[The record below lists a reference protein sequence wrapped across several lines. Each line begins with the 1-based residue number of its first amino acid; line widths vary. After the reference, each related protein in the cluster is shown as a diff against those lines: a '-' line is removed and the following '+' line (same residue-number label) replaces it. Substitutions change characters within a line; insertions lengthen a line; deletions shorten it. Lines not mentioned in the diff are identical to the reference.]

1 MSKQRKNGE
10 GNDVTPIATS
20 FTRALR
26 SLSQPGILWHLVW
39 PTLVSIAV
47 WLVVAWQFGGALSAW
62 LAGAMGNFSWF
73 AGWFGDSGAASAASV
88 TAGVLLV
95 LLLLPLMYAT
105 AATIVAVFALP
116 LILERVAA
124 RDYPTLEKRRGG
136 SQTGSVINALVALA
150 WYLAGL
156 IVTLPLWLIP
166 GMGIVLPVLLAGYL
180 NYRGYSY
187 DALAAHAGADELGA
201 VLARERGGLFLAGVV
216 AGLLAF
222 VPVLNLITPACA
234 GLAFI
239 HYCLEALRRTR
250 KAA

>member
-10 GNDVTPIATS
+10 GNYVTPIATS

-166 GMGIVLPVLLAGYL
+166 GLGLILPWLLSAWL
-180 NYRGYSY
+180 NQRAYRY
-187 DALAAHAGADELGA
+187 DALMQHADSEEFARLVGAHRGKLLLVGLGAGALNYIPL
-201 VLARERGGLFLAGVV
+201 VNLFAP
-216 AGLLAF
+216 AF
-222 VPVLNLITPACA
+222 A
-234 GLAFI
+234 GLAFV
-239 HYCLEALRRTR
+239 HYCLETLRGMRAVR
-250 KAA
+250 